1 MLSHNIFVLSGLIQI
16 QKRIQN
22 PFENCF
28 GNFEKKKKKIFP
40 LLSAFGPAQ
49 PRALRLGPSLS

>member
-40 LLSAFGPAQ
+40 LLSAFGPA
-49 PRALRLGPSLS
+49 